1 MTRDRFIYAC
11 AECGY
16 ETSKWMGRC
25 PECGGW
31 NTFQEIRMQ
40 TASKDFSK
48 RGSLGLSSSAASK
61 PVPLSSIEN
70 GEEERFSSGS
80 TELDRVLGGGI
91 VKGSLILIGGSP
103 GIGKSTLLLQVSER
117 VSRERGQVL
126 YVSGEESLSQIKI
139 RARRIGASSPYL
151 FLTVEREINRICDQ
165 VAELSPALVVVDSI
179 QAVYDAGVESYP
191 GSVSQIRQC
200 CGVLLQCVKDLNIP
214 VFLVG
219 HVTKGG
225 AIAGPK
231 MLEHMVDV
239 VLYFEGDIYHM
250 YRIIRAEKNRFGP
263 TNEIGAFEMR
273 DVGLVDVPEPS
284 KIFLAERPHRA
295 VGSQVV
301 ATLRGSRP
309 IFMEIQSL
317 VTESPFGNPR
327 RLASGIDLSRLL
339 LMLAILE
346 KKAGLCLSKE
356 DAYVNIAGGLKVDE
370 PAVDLGLCISLASSF
385 RNKEVCSRTF
395 TFGEVGLAGEVRAVS
410 QPELRIR
417 EGRKLGFK
425 RCILPA
431 KTAKQLGEMPDM
443 DLIGVETVG
452 EALECALEV

>member
-1 MTRDRFIYAC
+1 
-11 AECGY
+11 
-16 ETSKWMGRC
+16 MGRC

-31 NTFQEIRMQ
+31 NSFQEIKQ
-40 TASKDFSK
+40 LTARKDIK
-48 RGSLGLSSSAASK
+48 QRGASYFPDSAESK
-61 PVPLSSIEN
+61 PIPLSSIDN
-70 GEEERFSSGS
+70 AAEERLSSGS
-80 TELDRVLGGGI
+80 SELDRVLGGGI

-117 VSRERGQVL
+117 VSRRYGEVL
-126 YVSGEESLSQIKI
+126 YVSGEESLSQVKI
-139 RARRIGASSPYL
+139 RAQRIGASSPAL
-151 FLTVEREINRICDQ
+151 LLTVEREINRICDQ

-179 QAVYDAGVESYP
+179 QAVYDSGIEGYP
-191 GSVSQIRQC
+191 GSLSQIRQC
-200 CGVLLQCVKDLNIP
+200 CSVLLQCVKKLNVP

-239 VLYFEGDIYHM
+239 VLYFEGDVFHM

-273 DVGLVDVPEPS
+273 DMGLVDVPEPS
-284 KIFLAERPHRA
+284 KIFLAERPQKA

-317 VTESPFGNPR
+317 VTESPFGSPR

-346 KKAGLCLSKE
+346 KKAGLCFSRD
-356 DAYVNIAGGLKVDE
+356 DAYVNIAGGLRVDE

-385 RNKEVCSRTF
+385 KNKEVCSRTF
-395 TFGEVGLAGEVRAVS
+395 TFGEVGLAGEVRGVS
-410 QPELRIR
+410 QPEIRIR
-417 EGRKLGFK
+417 EGKKLGFK

-431 KTAKQLGEMPDM
+431 KTAKQLGEVPGM
-443 DLIGVETVG
+443 DLIGVETVS